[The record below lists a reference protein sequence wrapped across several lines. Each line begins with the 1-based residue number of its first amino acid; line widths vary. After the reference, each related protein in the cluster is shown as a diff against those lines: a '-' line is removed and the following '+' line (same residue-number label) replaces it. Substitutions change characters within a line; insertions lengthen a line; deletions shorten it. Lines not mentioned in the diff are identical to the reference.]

1 MKRYSKKLFI
11 EVIVLLLLTNLLIV
25 FLGNEQQEDNAWVKY
40 TVEADKTLNL
50 EIFYS
55 KEQVIAPENVST
67 WNMSNNSESVNF
79 SIIPETNYLRM
90 DFGDKESDIQ
100 LKNVVLGVGKNEI
113 PVSNQQLEDFLIDQN
128 DIGQIDFNEDAINIK
143 TTGSDPYII
152 FHIES
157 LNIKETADTLN
168 TQKLQKEKIIFCAI
182 LDILVLLIFF
192 LFPGTFTTPFEILV
206 NRTLLCRLAVN
217 DFSTRYAG
225 SYFGIFWAFVQ
236 PGVTIV
242 LYWFVF
248 QVGLGAGP
256 VNGHPF
262 VIWLIAGLI
271 PWMFFQDAVLYGTNA
286 LFEYSYL
293 VKKVVFEVDILPM
306 VKIISAFFVHVFF
319 LAISTVLF
327 TAMGYFPGIFCLQ
340 LLYYSACTAIF
351 AIAVAYCT
359 SAIVLFFRDLGQIIN
374 IALQIGTWMTPIMW
388 QITIMPENLRW
399 IFKLNPMFYV
409 VQGYR
414 DSVMDKVWFWN
425 RLGDTMYF
433 WIFVVILFA
442 LANGIFQRLKPH
454 FADVL

>member
-1 MKRYSKKLFI
+1 MKKYSKKLFI
-11 EVIVLLLLTNLLIV
+11 EIMVLLILINLLIV
-25 FLGNEQQEDNAWVKY
+25 FCGNEQQADNAWVRY
-40 TVEADKTLNL
+40 NIESDKLLNL
-50 EIFYS
+50 EVFYS
-55 KEQVIAPENVST
+55 SEQIIAPEDVSCV
-67 WNMSNNSESVNF
+67 NMTSNNESVQF
-79 SIIPETNYLRM
+79 GIMSDTKYLRM
-90 DFGDKESDIQ
+90 DFGNEKSDIQ
-100 LKNVVLGVGKNEI
+100 LKNVLLGVGKNEI
-113 PVSNQQLEDFLIDQN
+113 LVTNQQLKDSLVDIN
-128 DIGQIDFNEDAINIK
+128 DIGQIDFNEDAISIK
-143 TTGSDPYII
+143 TIGNDSYLI
-152 FHIES
+152 FNIES
-157 LNIKETADTLN
+157 LNIKEQTDIIN
-168 TQKLQKEKIIFCAI
+168 TQKLQKEKIIFCI
-182 LDILVLLIFF
+182 IIDILVLIIFL
-192 LFPGTFTTPFEILV
+192 LFPGTFTTPFEVLV

-248 QVGLGAGP
+248 QIGLGAGP

-319 LAISTVLF
+319 LAISTILF
-327 TAMGYFPGIFCLQ
+327 TAMGYFPGVFCLQ

-399 IFKLNPMFYV
+399 IFKLNPMFYI

-414 DSVMDKVWFWN
+414 DSVLDKIWFWN

-433 WIFVVILFA
+433 WIFVIILFVV
-442 LANGIFQRLKPH
+442 ANGIFQRLKPH